1 MTSDDR
7 DRIAELL
14 QDPSLSYR
22 AIGRDLGISDCTVR
36 RVARELD
43 GDSRP
48 MRQRRSQPQES
59 TEELS
64 SLTCWLVFGGVAA
77 FFALAI
83 WAGTR
88 WPPPP
93 EL

>member
-7 DRIAELL
+7 DRIAQLL

-22 AIGRDLGISDCTVR
+22 AIGRELGISDWTVR
-36 RVARELD
+36 RIARELD

-48 MRQRRSQPQES
+48 MRQRCSQPQES
-59 TEELS
+59 TGEVS
-64 SLTCWLVFGGVAA
+64 ALTSWLVFGGVVA

-83 WAGTR
+83 WASTR